1 MDKARILVVD
11 DEESMCRFMEIMLK
25 KEGYHVSSS
34 QDGSTALEL
43 VKSENYDLVIADLM
57 MPEMSGLELLSRAK
71 SVKPDLDFIMMTAF
85 ASVDSAIEALKSG
98 AFDYVT
104 KPFKVDEIKIAVSK
118 SLEQKKITR
127 ENVRLKKELQ
137 TEWSFDCFVGNSLQI
152 VKMKKMAKKIARS
165 DSTVLIEGESGT
177 GKELIARAI
186 HHQSPRSDKPFVT
199 INCAALPESLLE
211 SELFGHV
218 RGSFTGAIK
227 DKEGLITTADEGTF
241 FLDEVAMT
249 SPAIQ
254 AKLLRVLEEK
264 EITPVGGTAPIKV
277 DVRLIAATN
286 ADLEQ
291 EVKLGNFRADLYYRL
306 QVIPIRIPPLRER
319 KDDIKLLSTYFV
331 RKYCRKIKLGEKSIT
346 DEAMERLLSYRWPG
360 NVRELENTIEHAV
373 LLSKGSQMTPEDLP
387 QKVKEGREVDLITDA
402 QPTTPTLET
411 IEKAYILWVLNQTG
425 WQKSRA
431 ASILGIDSS
440 TLYRKIEKYKLNSP
454 AAPAGDLGAT
464 KI

>member
-1 MDKARILVVD
+1 MDKAKILVVD
-11 DEESMCRFMEIMLK
+11 DEESMCKFMEIMLK
-25 KEGYHVSSS
+25 KEGYQVSTS
-34 QDGSTALEL
+34 QDGPTALER
-43 VKSENYDLVIADLM
+43 VKSEDYDLVIADLM

-71 SVKPDLDFIMMTAF
+71 SVQPDLDFIMMTAF
-85 ASVDSAIEALKSG
+85 ASVDSAIEALKNG
-98 AFDYVT
+98 ALDYVT
-104 KPFKVDEIKIAVSK
+104 KPFKVDEIKIAVRK

-137 TEWSFDCFVGNSLQI
+137 TESDFDRFIGNSPQI
-152 VKMKKMAKKIARS
+152 VKMKKMAKRIAKS

-177 GKELIARAI
+177 GKELIASSI
-186 HHQSPRSDKPFVT
+186 HYHGPRSDKPFVT

-218 RGSFTGAIK
+218 RGSFTGAIR
-227 DKEGLITTADEGTF
+227 DKEGLIKAADGGTF

-306 QVIPIRIPPLRER
+306 HVIPIRIPPLRER
-319 KDDIKLLSTYFV
+319 KDDVKLLSAYFV
-331 RKYCRKIKLGEKSIT
+331 RRYCQKMQIEEKSIA
-346 DEAMERLLSYRWPG
+346 DEAMDKLLSCKWPG
-360 NVRELENTIEHAV
+360 NVRELENAIEHAV
-373 LLSKGSQMTPEDLP
+373 LLSKGNQITTEDLP
-387 QKVKEGREVDLITDA
+387 RKIKEGKEIDLVTEA
-402 QPTTPTLET
+402 HPTAPTMEI

-425 WQKSRA
+425 WQKSKA

-440 TLYRKIEKYKLNSP
+440 TLYRKIEKYRLTPSSSP
-454 AAPAGDLGAT
+454 LGDL
-464 KI
+464 

>member
-43 VKSENYDLVIADLM
+43 VKRENYDLVIADLM

-85 ASVDSAIEALKSG
+85 ASVDSAIEALKGG

-104 KPFKVDEIKIAVSK
+104 KPFKVDEIKIAVRK
-118 SLEQKKITR
+118 SLDQKKITR

-137 TEWSFDCFVGNSLQI
+137 TEWNFDCFVGNSLQI

-186 HHQSPRSDKPFVT
+186 HHQSLRSDKPFVT

-331 RKYCRKIKLGEKSIT
+331 RKYCRKLKLGEKSIT

-373 LLSKGSQMTPEDLP
+373 LLSKSNQITPEDLP
-387 QKVKEGREVDLITDA
+387 QKIKEGREVDLITEA

-425 WQKSRA
+425 WQKSKA

-454 AAPAGDLGAT
+454 AAPAGDMGAT
-464 KI
+464 RI